1 MSKRFTVGEA
11 NALIPYLSKL
21 IVQARG
27 EVNDLHDELR
37 EANGELLDRE
47 WALRQARLEGCC
59 HLETLQSAWDE
70 AAVELETAK
79 QALGDRQNHWM
90 KQFGQLGI
98 ELRDLQRGLVDF
110 PAEGPDGSEIFLCW
124 QLGEDE
130 IGFWHEP
137 DSGFRGRKPIRLLP
151 ERF

>member
-1 MSKRFTVGEA
+1 MPKRYTVGEA

-21 IVQARG
+21 LVQARG
-27 EVNDLHDELR
+27 EIGELHGDLR

-59 HLETLQSAWDE
+59 HLETLQGAWDE
-70 AAVELETAK
+70 AARELENAK
-79 QALGDRQNHWM
+79 AVLSDRQSHWLS
-90 KQFGQLGI
+90 QLVAMAI

-110 PAEGPDGSEIFLCW
+110 PAVGPDGSDVYLCW
-124 QLGEDE
+124 HLGEEE
-130 IGFWHEP
+130 IGFWH
-137 DSGFRGRKPIRLLP
+137 DADCGFQDRKPIRLLP